1 MRKSSVLLALVV
13 AATVPSAA
21 LAAAKNGKPAKPV
34 VVSTTPANQ
43 NALSARVV
51 VDGLHQ
57 IFVPFEVMLAS
68 K

>member
-13 AATVPSAA
+13 AAAVPSAA
-21 LAAAKNGKPAKPV
+21 FSATKKDKVTKPV

-43 NALSARVV
+43 NTLSARVV

-57 IFVPFEVMLAS
+57 IFVPFQVMLAA